1 MVLAAGA
8 DPDNEGGPDSGAN
21 RTLQA
26 YHDLR
31 ALILSGHYEPDS
43 RLTESGLT
51 TQLQVSRGTIRSVL
65 ARLAQEG
72 YVTTEANRSA
82 RTRSFSVDEAIE
94 ILETRAVL
102 ESALAAKAAERATE
116 ADIAAMTETCKRMW
130 DLQVPGGREEYW
142 NLNRKFHEQV
152 KRAARQAT
160 LTRFVDSLL
169 YPLVMQ
175 QYRDADRRAN
185 PRTDSV
191 REHEAILAAIV
202 THNPESAAAAMRHH
216 LSSARR
222 ALQLNFPTSD
232 DQRDLRKG

>member
-1 MVLAAGA
+1 MVLATGTGPGN
-8 DPDNEGGPDSGAN
+8 DSPDSGAN
-21 RTLQA
+21 RTSQA

-31 ALILSGHYEPDS
+31 ALILAGHYEPDS
-43 RLTESGLT
+43 RLTESELT

-72 YVTTEANRSA
+72 YVTAEANRSA
-82 RTRSFSVDEAIE
+82 RTRSFSVDEAVE
-94 ILETRAVL
+94 ILETRAVM
-102 ESALAAKAAERATE
+102 EAALAAKAAERATDT
-116 ADIAAMTETCKRMW
+116 DIAAMTETCKRMW
-130 DLQVPGGREEYW
+130 DWQVPGGREEYA

-175 QYRDADRRAN
+175 QYRDADREQ

-202 THNPESAAAAMRHH
+202 THNPEAAAAAMRHH

-222 ALQLNFPTSD
+222 ALQLKFPPPAD
-232 DQRDLRKG
+232 

>member
-1 MVLAAGA
+1 MVLATGTGPGN
-8 DPDNEGGPDSGAN
+8 DSPDSGAN
-21 RTLQA
+21 RTSQA

-43 RLTESGLT
+43 RLTESELT

-72 YVTTEANRSA
+72 YVTAEANRSA
-82 RTRSFSVDEAIE
+82 RTRSFSVDEAVE
-94 ILETRAVL
+94 ILETRAVM
-102 ESALAAKAAERATE
+102 EAALAAKAAERATDT
-116 ADIAAMTETCKRMW
+116 DIAAMTETCKRMW
-130 DLQVPGGREEYW
+130 DWQVPGGREEYA

-175 QYRDADRRAN
+175 QYRDADREQ

-202 THNPESAAAAMRHH
+202 THNPEAAAATMRHH

-222 ALQLNFPTSD
+222 ALQLKFPPPAD
-232 DQRDLRKG
+232 

>member
-1 MVLAAGA
+1 MVLATGTGPGN
-8 DPDNEGGPDSGAN
+8 DSPDSGAN
-21 RTLQA
+21 RTSQA

-43 RLTESGLT
+43 RLTESELT
-51 TQLQVSRGTIRSVL
+51 AQLQVSRGTIRSVL

-72 YVTTEANRSA
+72 YVTAEANRSA
-82 RTRSFSVDEAIE
+82 RTRSFSVDEAVE
-94 ILETRAVL
+94 ILETRAVM
-102 ESALAAKAAERATE
+102 EAALAAKAAERATDT
-116 ADIAAMTETCKRMW
+116 DIAAMTETCKRMW
-130 DLQVPGGREEYW
+130 DWQVPGGREEYA

-175 QYRDADRRAN
+175 QYRDADREQ

-202 THNPESAAAAMRHH
+202 THNPEAAAAAMRHH

-222 ALQLNFPTSD
+222 ALQLKFPPPAD
-232 DQRDLRKG
+232 

>member
-1 MVLAAGA
+1 MVLATGPGN
-8 DPDNEGGPDSGAN
+8 DGGPDSGAN

-72 YVTTEANRSA
+72 YVTAEANRSA
-82 RTRSFSVDEAIE
+82 HTRSFSVDEAIE

-102 ESALAAKAAERATE
+102 EAALAAKAAERATE
-116 ADIAAMTETCKRMW
+116 QDIAAMTETCKRMW
-130 DLQVPGGREEYW
+130 DWQVPGGREEYGS
-142 NLNRKFHEQV
+142 LNRKFHEQV
-152 KRAARQAT
+152 KAAARQAT
-160 LTRFVDSLL
+160 LTRYVDSLL

-175 QYRDADRRAN
+175 QYRDAERAN

-202 THNPESAAAAMRHH
+202 THNPEAAAAAMRHH

-222 ALQLNFPTSD
+222 ALQLKLPTPAD
-232 DQRDLRKG
+232 

>member
-1 MVLAAGA
+1 MVLATGTGPGN
-8 DPDNEGGPDSGAN
+8 DSPDSGAN
-21 RTLQA
+21 RTSQA

-43 RLTESGLT
+43 RLTESELT

-72 YVTTEANRSA
+72 YVTAEANRSA
-82 RTRSFSVDEAIE
+82 RTRSFSVDEAVE
-94 ILETRAVL
+94 ILETRAVM
-102 ESALAAKAAERATE
+102 EAALAAKAAERATDT
-116 ADIAAMTETCKRMW
+116 DIAAMTETCKRMW
-130 DLQVPGGREEYW
+130 DWQVPGGREEYA

-175 QYRDADRRAN
+175 QYRDADREQ

-202 THNPESAAAAMRHH
+202 THNPEAAAAAMRHH

-222 ALQLNFPTSD
+222 ALQLKFPPPAD
-232 DQRDLRKG
+232 

>member
-1 MVLAAGA
+1 MVLATGTGPGN
-8 DPDNEGGPDSGAN
+8 DGGPDSGAN
-21 RTLQA
+21 RTSQA

-43 RLTESGLT
+43 RLTESELT

-72 YVTTEANRSA
+72 YVTAEANRSA
-82 RTRSFSVDEAIE
+82 RTRSFSVDEAVE
-94 ILETRAVL
+94 ILETRAVM
-102 ESALAAKAAERATE
+102 EAALAAKAAERATDT
-116 ADIAAMTETCKRMW
+116 DIAAMTETCKRMW
-130 DLQVPGGREEYW
+130 DWQVPGGREEYA
-142 NLNRKFHEQV
+142 NLNRRFHEQV

-175 QYRDADRRAN
+175 QYRDADREQ

-202 THNPESAAAAMRHH
+202 THNPEAAAAAMRHH

-222 ALQLNFPTSD
+222 ALQLKFTPPAD
-232 DQRDLRKG
+232 

>member
-1 MVLAAGA
+1 MTVLVAGA
-8 DPDNEGGPDSGAN
+8 DPDNEGRPDAGAN

-72 YVTTEANRSA
+72 YITTEANRSA

-94 ILETRAVL
+94 ILETRAVM
-102 ESALAAKAAERATE
+102 EAELAAKAAERATE

-142 NLNRKFHEQV
+142 TLNRKFHEQV
-152 KRAARQAT
+152 KQAARQAT
-160 LTRFVDSLL
+160 LTGFVDSLL

-175 QYRDADRRAN
+175 QYRDGDRADPRA
-185 PRTDSV
+185 DSV
-191 REHEAILAAIV
+191 REHQAILAAIV

-222 ALQLNFPTSD
+222 ALQLNFPT
-232 DQRDLRKG
+232 LNA